1 MDRTDR
7 CHRHHFFLHVT
18 QSEAKSLSNVHFRLR
33 SSGYQQRGTPR
44 PYIIHLLL
52 FLKLLK
58 GLIIATIKLFQV
70 VNIPIFICIFVV
82 TKKRY
87 IPKIFEYFG
96 FIFYFYSNEHEPIHV
111 HVMHGAR
118 ESVFDL
124 IMMDGALVEV
134 RVREKKGAE
143 PLPEKDKRT
152 AEEFIRKYYKNIIDK
167 WVKFFVLKQAIRSTN
182 IKKKI

>member
-1 MDRTDR
+1 MYLCSNKKNDICRR
-7 CHRHHFFLHVT
+7 FL
-18 QSEAKSLSNVHFRLR
+18 N
-33 SSGYQQRGTPR
+33 
-44 PYIIHLLL
+44 IWIHIL
-52 FLKLLK
+52 FL
-58 GLIIATIKLFQV
+58 F
-70 VNIPIFICIFVV
+70 
-82 TKKRY
+82 KR
-87 IPKIFEYFG
+87 PRT
-96 FIFYFYSNEHEPIHV
+96 NTCACN
-111 HVMHGAR
+111 AR
-118 ESVFDL
+118 SKESVFDL